1 MHGNDRIYTSMGPKI
16 FDMYKHSKEY
26 KSKYQSTIPV
36 LGKADA
42 EIKIGDGS
50 TRSESK
56 VIIDDI
62 EGMKHVLQ
70 KYFGHADTNSIMI
83 AAMEQEMG
91 AHKKKK
97 KGTAGGDS
105 SAQGNK

>member
-1 MHGNDRIYTSMGPKI
+1 
-16 FDMYKHSKEY
+16 
-26 KSKYQSTIPV
+26 
-36 LGKADA
+36 
-42 EIKIGDGS
+42 
-50 TRSESK
+50 
-56 VIIDDI
+56 
-62 EGMKHVLQ
+62 MKHVLQ

-91 AHKKKK
+91 AQKKKK